1 MDCYV
6 GSGSIA
12 RLFAQGAWV
21 RIAASMRDIRYAFR
35 VLLKNPAFTA
45 LAVLTLALGIGA
57 NTAIFTVANSVLL
70 RALPYKDPSQLV
82 RISTDREGT
91 NELSLPYYTLLSST
105 NHSFSGVTAY
115 QRDVVNLIGR
125 DGAEEIQAERVT
137 WNFFDVLGA
146 TPVAGRTF
154 TPDEDQPGGKQVVLI
169 GAELAERLFDGEQNA
184 IGRII
189 SLDSK
194 DYSII
199 GVLPARF
206 GVQLMGRTAE
216 VWMTRIIELSMVT
229 PARANIGGMYYD
241 AIGRLRPGVSP
252 VKAQAETDLIYQ
264 EYKHDKPG
272 NFDATKPVFMTVSD
286 LHANLVADVRPTL
299 MILSAAVGFVLLI
312 ACANVASLLL
322 SRAIGRKKEFAVR
335 SALGAPRWAL
345 IRQLLI
351 ESVLMAA
358 VSGVLGILLG
368 QLGTRFL
375 GAFTQTNLPQMADVP
390 VDLRVLTFTLLI
402 SLLSGIL
409 FGLTPA
415 LQLSRPDLNV
425 MLQDEGRGTAGNRR
439 RNRARSIIVAVQ
451 VALSMVLLIGS
462 GLLIRSFVRLRTV
475 EPGFDAKNVLTAQ
488 TFLPPSSYT
497 QPAQRI
503 AFYQDALEHLRS
515 IPGVESAA
523 ISTALP
529 VLANHA
535 TPARFEGEPEVEL
548 GRRTVVLIE
557 SISPEYAR
565 AMGVPLVAGREFNGA
580 DDAKAAPVVIV
591 NRAIA
596 RRFWPNQDPLGK
608 LVWVGNLPPA
618 RVVGVLGDIKNE
630 SLAKAA
636 QPEIFLPYPQLASA
650 TLYFSVRTSLD
661 SHSVA
666 SALRAEI
673 AKINPGQPVTD
684 VQTMEERLETSSAQ
698 TRSMMLL
705 IGVFSA
711 TALILAV
718 VGIYGVI
725 AYSVAQRT
733 QELGIRIA
741 LGASD
746 ADIFILVVGNGL
758 RLAGVGIL
766 IGVAASIGLTRLM
779 ASFLYKTSATDLL
792 TFAGSVVL
800 FAAVAA
806 LASYLPARRAMRINP
821 TDALRSA

>member
-1 MDCYV
+1 
-6 GSGSIA
+6 
-12 RLFAQGAWV
+12 
-21 RIAASMRDIRYAFR
+21 MRDIRYAFR

-45 LAVLTLALGIGA
+45 LAIVTLALGIGA

-70 RALPYKDPSQLV
+70 RPLPYSDPNQLV

-105 NHSFSGVTAY
+105 NRSFSGVTAY
-115 QRDVVNLIGR
+115 QRDVVNLVGR
-125 DGAEEIQAERVT
+125 DGAEELQAERVT

-146 TPVAGRTF
+146 KPVAGRTF
-154 TPDEDQPGGKQVVLI
+154 NPDEDQPGGKQVVVI
-169 GAELAERLFDGEQNA
+169 GAELAQRLFGGEQNA
-184 IGRII
+184 IGHNL

-194 DYSII
+194 DYTII

-206 GVQLMGRTAE
+206 GVQLMGRKVE
-216 VWMTRIIELSMVT
+216 VWITRIIELSMVT

-241 AIGRLRPGVSP
+241 AIGRLRPGVSA
-252 VKAQAETDLIYQ
+252 AQAGAETDVIYQ
-264 EYKHDKPG
+264 QYKHDKPG

-286 LHANLVADVRPTL
+286 LHANLVSDVRPTL
-299 MILSAAVGFVLLI
+299 LILSAAVGFVLLI

-335 SALGAPRWAL
+335 SALGAPRSAL

-358 VSGVLGILLG
+358 VSGCLGILLG

-375 GAFTQTNLPQMADVP
+375 GAFTQTNLPQIADVP
-390 VDLRVLTFTLLI
+390 MDLRVLTFTLLI
-402 SLLSGIL
+402 SVLSGIL

-415 LQLSRPDLNV
+415 LQLSRPDLNL

-439 RNRARSIIVAVQ
+439 KNRARSVIVAVQ
-451 VALSMVLLIGS
+451 VALSMILLIGS
-462 GLLIRSFVRLRTV
+462 GLLIRSFERLRTV

-488 TFLPPSSYT
+488 TFLPPSSYA
-497 QPAQRI
+497 QSAQRI
-503 AFYQDALEHLRS
+503 AFYQDALQHLRS

-529 VLANHA
+529 VLPTHG
-535 TPARFEGEPEVEL
+535 TPARFEGQPEIDL
-548 GRRTVVLIE
+548 GRRPVVLIE
-557 SISPEYAR
+557 SISPDYAR
-565 AMGVPLVAGREFNGA
+565 AMGVPLVEGREFSA
-580 DDAKAAPVVIV
+580 LDDAKAAPVVMV
-591 NRAIA
+591 NQAIA
-596 RRFWPNQDPLGK
+596 RRFWPGQDAVGK

-618 RVVGVLGDIKNE
+618 RVVGLLGDIKND

-636 QPEIFLPYPQLASA
+636 QPEIFLPYPQLPSA
-650 TLYFSVRTSLD
+650 TLYLSVRSSMDVRGL
-661 SHSVA
+661 V
-666 SALRAEI
+666 SALRTQI
-673 AKINPGQPVTD
+673 AAINPSQPLND
-684 VQTMEERLETSSAQ
+684 IQSMDERLESSSAQ

-746 ADIFILVVGNGL
+746 ADILKLVVGNGL
-758 RLAGVGIL
+758 KLAGVGIL
-766 IGVAASIGLTRLM
+766 IGVVASVGLTRLM

-792 TFAGSVVL
+792 TFAGSAFVFALV
-800 FAAVAA
+800 AAV
-806 LASYLPARRAMRINP
+806 ASYLPARRAMRISP